1 MGFQLGNIIEK
12 REHGVLHGIQREIAC
27 ECWFTSSGRS
37 IPKIIKVMDDDGLL
51 HTIRD
56 IELFTTEEKTYCG
69 IRTIEHLCRIRLR
82 GRTGLVK
89 LIYTKESCRWTIIDL
104 S

>member
-69 IRTIEHLCRIRLR
+69 IR
-82 GRTGLVK
+82 
-89 LIYTKESCRWTIIDL
+89 
-104 S
+104 